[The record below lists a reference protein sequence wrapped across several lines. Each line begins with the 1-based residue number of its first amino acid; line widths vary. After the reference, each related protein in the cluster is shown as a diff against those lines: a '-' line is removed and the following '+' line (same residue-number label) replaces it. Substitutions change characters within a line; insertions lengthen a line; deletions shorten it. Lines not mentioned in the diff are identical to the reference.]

1 MLNKVSGVK
10 EIVRIIRS
18 SRLIEMKSYSFRCYF
33 QHSLKH
39 HHKVQSPLA
48 IKFLK
53 ELAQSFE
60 KILIV
65 SV

>member
-18 SRLIEMKSYSFRCYF
+18 SRLIEMKSYFLCWYF
-33 QHSLKH
+33 KHSLNH
-39 HHKVQSPLA
+39 HYKVQGPLA

-53 ELAQSFE
+53 ELVQSFE
-60 KILIV
+60 KILIL